1 MFKSMTPKDLKSFD
15 KDYVLLD
22 VRRPDEVAQGV
33 IPGAQHI
40 VLDELPAKADMLPK
54 DKPLVVYCA
63 KGGRSAQACA
73 FLAAK
78 GFKEL
83 YNLEGG
89 IEAWQ
94 KEGGAVVQP

>member
-1 MFKSMTPKDLKSFD
+1 MFQAMTPKDLKSFD

-33 IPGAQHI
+33 IPGAKHI
-40 VLDELPAKADMLPK
+40 VLDELPAKADMLLK

-94 KEGGAVVQP
+94 KEDGEVVQL

>member
-33 IPGAQHI
+33 IPGAKHI
-40 VLDELPAKADMLPK
+40 VLDELPAKADMLLK

-63 KGGRSAQACA
+63 KGGRAAQACA

-78 GFKEL
+78 IFKEL

-94 KEGGAVVQP
+94 NEGGAVVQP